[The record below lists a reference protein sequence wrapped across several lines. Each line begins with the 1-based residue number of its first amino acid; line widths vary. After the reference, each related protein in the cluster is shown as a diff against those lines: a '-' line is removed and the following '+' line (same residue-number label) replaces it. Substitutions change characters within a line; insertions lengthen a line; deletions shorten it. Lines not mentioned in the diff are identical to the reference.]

1 MSPCIIPILA
11 RVRQDV
17 AEILSA
23 DTIKTA
29 CRDAGYCWR
38 NRVLDP
44 VATVSLFLLQ
54 VLHGNTACRHVVHF
68 GTWTFSATAYC
79 KARRRLPLQV
89 IQSLVKSTAAKLRSV
104 TSATSTWLGHR
115 VWIMDGSSVSMAD
128 VAELQNHFG
137 QPTGQR
143 PGCGFPVAHWV
154 ALFDLATGMLLRVT
168 TSPMRTHDLSQAHKA
183 ESEVT
188 PGDIILGDR
197 GFCSYAHL
205 AMLSVRGV
213 YAVFRLHQKQLVDFT
228 PHRPLPKKRS
238 YVSNSEVLPH
248 SLWVKSNGDLDQVV
262 IWYKPKRT
270 PSWMTAE
277 QFAELPT
284 ELEVRELRY
293 PVNQPG
299 FRTRS
304 ITLVTTLLD
313 PVLYPKSELAKL
325 YRRRWQIEL
334 NFRHIKISMK
344 MDILHCKTVDGV
356 LKELHMFALAYNL
369 VCAVMVESAQAQ
381 GVAVERLSF
390 LDALRH
396 LSNPIAGGN
405 LTKILIN
412 PARPDRIEP
421 RVLKRRKK
429 QFPLMTEPRSVIR
442 NRLLGKDVA
451 A

>member
-277 QFAELPT
+277 QFAELPHRARSQR
-284 ELEVRELRY
+284 VAISR
-293 PVNQPG
+293 QPAG
-299 FRTRS
+299 FP
-304 ITLVTTLLD
+304 D
-313 PVLYPKSELAKL
+313 PVHHLGHDAARPGALSEIGAGETLP
-325 YRRRWQIEL
+325 
-334 NFRHIKISMK
+334 
-344 MDILHCKTVDGV
+344 T
-356 LKELHMFALAYNL
+356 ALADRAELSTYQDFD
-369 VCAVMVESAQAQ
+369 EDGYSALQD
-381 GVAVERLSF
+381 G
-390 LDALRH
+390 
-396 LSNPIAGGN
+396 
-405 LTKILIN
+405 
-412 PARPDRIEP
+412 
-421 RVLKRRKK
+421 
-429 QFPLMTEPRSVIR
+429 
-442 NRLLGKDVA
+442 
-451 A
+451 